1 MGFAKVENSGK
12 LEMYELILDNVKTSR
27 FDWCIKADQKYQI
40 SFFTRGCIH
49 EFGENLYANNNCQS
63 CVTGSSI

>member
-27 FDWCIKADQKYQI
+27 FDWWIKADQKFQI
-40 SFFTRGCIH
+40 SFFTRG
-49 EFGENLYANNNCQS
+49 
-63 CVTGSSI
+63 